1 MAQSKS
7 TQLLYTKQNKLIQG
21 AESKRKKKKD
31 ALLLFRSF
39 GHGKPAH
46 RLHLQPKRGSA
57 QPDPTFWLQS
67 CLQGTQ
73 SGRRVMHPSGN

>member
-7 TQLLYTKQNKLIQG
+7 TQLLYTKQNKSIQG

-46 RLHLQPKRGSA
+46 RVHLHP
-57 QPDPTFWLQS
+57 
-67 CLQGTQ
+67 
-73 SGRRVMHPSGN
+73 